1 MFNLTYESLS
11 RTCLNCH
18 QTFKSELGLSAHQS
32 VQVKRGCFPAGLDRK
47 RQKHT
52 FKLEAHKRLEEL
64 LSSLPVNI
72 CSLSMDLIDETDR
85 DTTSFRCFIASFK

>member
-32 VQVKRGCFPAGLDRK
+32 VQVKRGCFRAGLDRK

-52 FKLEAHKRLEEL
+52 FKLEAHKRLYYQTLWSALKHPGARTLTCPAEYMTFL
-64 LSSLPVNI
+64 
-72 CSLSMDLIDETDR
+72 
-85 DTTSFRCFIASFK
+85 

>member
-32 VQVKRGCFPAGLDRK
+32 VQVKRGCFRAGLDRK

-52 FKLEAHKRLEEL
+52 FKLEAHKRLFKGKPL
-64 LSSLPVNI
+64 PSLSLPTNSI
-72 CSLSMDLIDETDR
+72 
-85 DTTSFRCFIASFK
+85 FKKNKNYDAL